1 MSSLDSESGNS
12 GPDIHL
18 MWVGFAS
25 DRDSSWEFLLV
36 FHSHDATSTACMR
49 MRITSS
55 TSCSQ
60 KIQIWFIPS
69 HGFTFPR
76 VMGPEASSCQANVV
90 SSSAQRIARGPS
102 LCSLQNHC
110 GAVLDGSK
118 NMTRSFYVLPLQPRI
133 LMRDRTEKQE

>member
-1 MSSLDSESGNS
+1 MDSESGNS

-36 FHSHDATSTACMR
+36 FRSHDATSTACMR
-49 MRITSS
+49 MRINSS

-60 KIQIWFIPS
+60 AIQIWFYILSRVYLSQS
-69 HGFTFPR
+69 HGTGSIILPS
-76 VMGPEASSCQANVV
+76 ESSV